1 MSDTLPHTEHADPRT
16 LDLDTWPT
24 LTALNA
30 LWEGQ
35 MAAVAAVR
43 PALTA
48 ISAAAEAA
56 AARLRGNGRL
66 IYCGAGTSGRLGVL
80 DGSELAPTF
89 DWPLERVHFLLAGGT
104 AALMR
109 AVENAEDRTD
119 LAEQDVAA
127 AKVGDCDV
135 LVALAASGATPY
147 VLACAAQAR
156 AQWAL
161 TIGIANSPAAPL
173 FDVCDHAILLDT
185 GPEAIAGSTRMKA
198 GTAQKVVLNLLSTQI
213 MLLLGRVWRGQMVD
227 MVARNEKLRRRALRM
242 VRGLTGAPED
252 QARTALV
259 EAGGRA
265 KLAIL
270 LLHGMSSDEAM
281 TRLAGTGGQLGV
293 VLGGKR

>member
-66 IYCGAGTSGRLGVL
+66 IYCGAGTSGRRGVL

-281 TRLAGTGGQLGV
+281 TRLAGAGGQLGV

>member
-1 MSDTLPHTEHADPRT
+1 MSDSLPRTECVDPRT

-24 LTALNA
+24 LTALHA

-43 PALTA
+43 PALIA

-56 AARLRGNGRL
+56 ASRLRRNGRL

-89 DWPLERVHFLLAGGT
+89 DWPPERMHFLLAGGPE
-104 AALMR
+104 ALTR
-109 AVENAEDRTD
+109 AIENAEDRSD
-119 LAEQDVAA
+119 VAEKDVAA
-127 AKVGDCDV
+127 ASINDGDV
-135 LVALAASGATPY
+135 LVAIAASGATPY
-147 VLACAAQAR
+147 ALACSAQAKAR
-156 AQWAL
+156 GAL
-161 TIGIANSPAAPL
+161 TIGIANSPGAPL

-242 VRGLTGAPED
+242 VCGLTGASEE

-270 LLHGMSSDEAM
+270 LLNGMSPDEAAS
-281 TRLAGTGGQLGV
+281 RLAGAGGQLGTI
-293 VLGGKR
+293 LGGSR

>member
-56 AARLRGNGRL
+56 ASRLRGNGRL

-281 TRLAGTGGQLGV
+281 TRLAGAGGQLGV

>member
-1 MSDTLPHTEHADPRT
+1 MSDTLPRTEHADPRT
-16 LDLDTWPT
+16 LDLDAWPP
-24 LTALNA
+24 LTALHA

-35 MAAVAAVR
+35 MAAIAAVR
-43 PALTA
+43 PALIA

-56 AARLRGNGRL
+56 ASRLRRNGRL

-89 DWPLERVHFLLAGGT
+89 DWPLGKVYFLLAGGT
-104 AALMR
+104 EALTR

-119 LAEQDVAA
+119 LAERDVAA
-127 AKVGDCDV
+127 ARINDCDV
-135 LVALAASGATPY
+135 LIALAASGATPY
-147 VLACAAQAR
+147 VMACAAQAR

-161 TIGIANSPAAPL
+161 TIGIANSPGAPL

-242 VRGLTGAPED
+242 VCGLTGASED
-252 QARTALV
+252 QARAALAQ
-259 EAGGRA
+259 AGGKA

-270 LLHGMSSDEAM
+270 LLHGLDPDEAA
-281 TRLAGTGGQLGV
+281 TRLAAAAGQLGAI
-293 VLGGKR
+293 LESRK